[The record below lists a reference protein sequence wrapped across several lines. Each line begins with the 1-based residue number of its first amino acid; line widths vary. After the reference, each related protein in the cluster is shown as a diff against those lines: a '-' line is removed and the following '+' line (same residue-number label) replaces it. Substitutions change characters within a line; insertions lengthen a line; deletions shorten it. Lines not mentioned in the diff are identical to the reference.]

1 MKKLYDY
8 IEAMKR
14 HTRLNTNIKI
24 ADYLEVSRQYITTL
38 KYGKSWLSLEKC
50 LDIAAALGIDVTEIL
65 MTINAEK
72 SQSLSDKERFY
83 KLAEQNRSPI
93 NPPESFKPDG
103 SPRRRPTKKKK
114 Q

>member
-24 ADYLEVSRQYITTL
+24 ADYLKVSRQYITTL
-38 KYGKSWLSLEKC
+38 KYGEVWLSREKC
-50 LDIAAALGIDVTEIL
+50 LVIAAALGIDVTEIL

-72 SQSLSDKERFY
+72 SQSASDKERFY
-83 KLAEQNRSPI
+83 RLAEKNRSPI
-93 NPPESFKPDG
+93 NPPEEFKPDG
-103 SPRRRPTKKKK
+103 APRRRTLKKK
-114 Q
+114 

>member
-24 ADYLEVSRQYITTL
+24 ADYLDVSRQYITTL
-38 KYGKSWLSLEKC
+38 KYGKVWLSREKC
-50 LDIAAALGIDVTEIL
+50 LDIATALGIDVTEIL

-72 SQSLSDKERFY
+72 SQSLDDREKFF
-83 KLAEQNRSPI
+83 KLAEQHRSRI
-93 NPPESFKPDG
+93 NPPPEFKPDG
-103 SPRRRPTKKKK
+103 SPRRRTMKKK
-114 Q
+114 